1 MAIRAAVLLLAVLS
15 CEGVRVQTS
24 ANPIR
29 KVVNLLQ
36 NLQAKV
42 TAEGEKETELF
53 EKFQCYCKN
62 GVGTL
67 ETSIAD
73 AETKITELEASI
85 KSQTAEKKQLDEDL
99 KQAKADRSAAKEAV
113 AEATAI
119 RKKEAA
125 AFAKDNADSTTNL
138 AAWRRQLPQLRREVA
153 RVFCRPPRPQQFG
166 TSSST

>member
-1 MAIRAAVLLLAVLS
+1 MMRAAVLLVAVLC

-42 TAEGEKETELF
+42 TAEGEKETELY
-53 EKFQCYCKN
+53 EKFECYCKN

-67 ETSIAD
+67 EQSIAD

-99 KQAKADRSAAKEAV
+99 KQAKADRSAAKEAI
-113 AEATAI
+113 AEATEI

-125 AFAKDNADSTTNL
+125 AFAKDNADS
-138 AAWRRQLPQLRREVA
+138 Q
-153 RVFCRPPRPQQFG
+153 
-166 TSSST
+166 